1 MKIYNTGASG
11 TGKSSVIR
19 ALQARGIQAIDM
31 DVGLCHWASRANGEQ
46 APWEP
51 GRSEAWYREHGWM
64 CDIPE
69 LKTLLSGSED
79 IVVAGLSSNQEVY
92 LPFFDKVLVLHARP
106 ETLVARLI
114 SRTDNDYGKH
124 PLEQQRLLNWHKS
137 FEEEMVGKGAIPLDA
152 EQSVEAMTEE
162 VLRHMK

>member
-1 MKIYNTGASG
+1 
-11 TGKSSVIR
+11 
-19 ALQARGIQAIDM
+19 
-31 DVGLCHWASRANGEQ
+31 
-46 APWEP
+46 
-51 GRSEAWYREHGWM
+51 M

-79 IVVAGLSSNQEVY
+79 IVVAGLSSNQEEY
-92 LPFFDKVLVLHARP
+92 LPLFDKVLVLHARP

-137 FEEEMVGKGAIPLDA
+137 FEEEMVGRGAIPLDA

-162 VLRHMK
+162 VLKHLK